1 MGKIGN
7 DYRDEFIRAMDDLRF
22 RIDMGKN
29 TNMDSGGMSAI
40 DCFFF
45 GICSYSRFDEY
56 CRQVEQ
62 QLSEKVYEKT
72 TRVFDKILLGT
83 LDVFFDKGWNRDKS
97 SLLKCDFELE
107 QAKKYCAETVKHIA
121 MAYVGELRE
130 FADFQRR
137 MDEDYF
143 SELVGREKRVA
154 SGRQLV
160 C

>member
-1 MGKIGN
+1 MSKEGN

-29 TNMDSGGMSAI
+29 ANMDSGGMSAI

-62 QLSEKVYEKT
+62 LRSDKVYEKT
-72 TRVFDKILLGT
+72 TRVFDKVLFDT
-83 LDVFFDKGWNRDKS
+83 LDAFFDKGWNRDRD
-97 SLLKCDFELE
+97 SLLKCDFEPE

-121 MAYVGELRE
+121 AAYVGILRK

-154 SGRQLV
+154 SGRQPM